1 MEGVRTSK
9 LLKFK
14 QDMSQHN
21 LDGNQYD
28 EADLKLGTKTSN
40 IFAQKGLKWPT
51 HTFKFAC

>member
-1 MEGVRTSK
+1 MEGVRASK

-28 EADLKLGTKTSN
+28 EADLKLGTKTSD
-40 IFAQKGLKWPT
+40 IFAQKGLKRPT
-51 HTFKFAC
+51 HHRDRS